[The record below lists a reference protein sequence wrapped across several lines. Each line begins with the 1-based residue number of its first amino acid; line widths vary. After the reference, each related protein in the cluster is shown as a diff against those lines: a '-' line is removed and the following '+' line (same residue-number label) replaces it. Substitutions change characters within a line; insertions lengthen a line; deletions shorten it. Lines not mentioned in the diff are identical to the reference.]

1 MKYELS
7 RWIQRA
13 TVAVMALYT
22 IQTGECEDRLVW
34 EAQGSLQSIGSD
46 SIVVSDFRYELT
58 PSTVYER
65 DNHPASRDSF
75 VVGDRVKVTFL
86 TDRSVLEL
94 VGKSS
99 DDDQPDGTPV
109 PTTATPIPTPEATPL
124 SARLSPYR
132 PSVARGEARAT
143 YTRGKSRFVINVRVP
158 RNTVPL
164 ATTNAEAKA
173 LSLTATITR
182 KGEDVATCGLRFY
195 SRRRELSRYDFETD
209 IESTTRRRVTKV
221 RARKGSC
228 KLANGATGV
237 PKVKDGDVVTVSE
250 ADAGEFLKGTF

>member
-1 MKYELS
+1 MKCELA

-22 IQTGECEDRLVW
+22 IHPGECEDRLVW

-58 PSTVYER
+58 PSTAYER
-65 DNHPASRDSF
+65 DNHPASRESF
-75 VVGDRVKVTFL
+75 AVGDHVKVTFL

-99 DDDQPDGTPV
+99 DDEQPDATPV
-109 PTTATPIPTPEATPL
+109 PILAPQATPIST
-124 SARLSPYR
+124 RLSPYA
-132 PSVARGEARAT
+132 PLPTLARGEVSAT
-143 YTRGKSRFVINVRVP
+143 YTGRKSRFVIKVRIP

-228 KLANGATGV
+228 KLANGATGL

>member
-1 MKYELS
+1 MRRKLA

-13 TVAVMALYT
+13 TLVAISVCASQNAMS
-22 IQTGECEDRLVW
+22 EDRLIW
-34 EAQGSLQSIGSD
+34 EARGALQSIGND
-46 SIVVSDFRYELT
+46 TITVSDFQYKLT
-58 PSTVYER
+58 AATAYER
-65 DNHPASRDSF
+65 DNQPASRGSF
-75 VVGDRVKVTFL
+75 VIGEQVKVTFL

-94 VGKSS
+94 EGESS
-99 DDDQPDGTPV
+99 SHNDPAATTPTPV
-109 PTTATPIPTPEATPL
+109 PTPEATPL

-143 YTRGKSRFVINVRVP
+143 YTRGKSRFVIEVRVP
-158 RNTVPL
+158 RNTIPL
-164 ATTNAEAKA
+164 ATTNAEAKS

-182 KGEDVATCGLRFY
+182 RGEDLATCGLRFY
-195 SRRRELSRYDFETD
+195 SRRRELSRYEFETE
-209 IESTTRRRVTKV
+209 IESSTRRRVTKV

-228 KLANGATGV
+228 KLANGSTGL